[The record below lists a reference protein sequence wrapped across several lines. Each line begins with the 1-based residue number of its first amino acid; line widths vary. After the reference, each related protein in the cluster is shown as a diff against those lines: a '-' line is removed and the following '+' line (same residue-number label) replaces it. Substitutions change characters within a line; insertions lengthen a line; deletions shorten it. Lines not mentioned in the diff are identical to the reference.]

1 MATGPIINFD
11 LMTTLFAAAAVPFA
25 AIITW
30 LSMRNKNNAEAVTG
44 YAQAAH
50 VSVETMLQVLDQ
62 LRDEVDQLT
71 AENAKLRADTLILHG
86 EVANLRDV
94 IRKMGG
100 DPTMGRHAA
109 DPFLAD
115 FPDDGGV
122 A

>member
-1 MATGPIINFD
+1 MASGLGNNFD
-11 LMTTLFAAAAVPFA
+11 LLVASVAAIAVPMASF
-25 AIITW
+25 ITW
-30 LSMRNKNNAEAVTG
+30 LSMRQKNTAEAHTS

-86 EVANLRDV
+86 EVEKLRDV

-100 DPTMGRHAA
+100 DPMLGRRAA
-109 DPFLAD
+109 DPFLEN
-115 FPDDGGV
+115 FPEGGGV

>member
-1 MATGPIINFD
+1 MASGLSNNFD
-11 LMTTLFAAAAVPFA
+11 LLVASVAAVAVPMASF
-25 AIITW
+25 ITW
-30 LSMRNKNNAEAVTG
+30 LSMRQKNAAETHTS

-86 EVANLRDV
+86 EVEKLRDV

-100 DPTMGRHAA
+100 DPALGSSAA
-109 DPFLAD
+109 DPLRANFRD
-115 FPDDGGV
+115 SDGV